1 MPVYPSVILKPKRE
15 QSLLRRH
22 PWVFS
27 GAVDRIDGQAADG
40 DVVFVRS
47 HRGDLLATGHYQRGS
62 ILVRV
67 FAFEEVQPDA
77 NFWQQKLRQAFEL
90 RQRTG
95 LPSPATNCFRL
106 VHGEGDGLPG
116 LIIDIYG
123 HTAVLQCH
131 SIGMHRQ
138 RQLLVEAL
146 IALPDLNL
154 QTVYDKSAEALPSEY
169 AAAQQNTALWGQS
182 LPGNVLENDAQFFVD
197 WEQGQKTGFF
207 LDQRDN
213 RALLG
218 RYAPNRSVL
227 NTFCYSG
234 GFSVYA
240 LRAGA
245 SQVVSVDSSKKA
257 MEWTD
262 QNVAL
267 NGFQSDQHESVV
279 ADVLKYFARET
290 RKFDIVVVDPP
301 AFAKSRE
308 KRHQAVQ
315 AYKRLNIAAL
325 KCLQP
330 GGLLF
335 TFSCSQVVDKTL
347 FYNTI
352 VAAGIESG
360 RPLKVLHHLDQPAD
374 HPIGLFHPEGDY
386 LKGLV
391 ISG

>member
-1 MPVYPSVILKPKRE
+1 MNGYVILKSKRD

-27 GAVDRIDGQAADG
+27 GAVEHLEGEIADG
-40 DVVFVRS
+40 DVVGVRNS
-47 HRGDLLATGHYQRGS
+47 RGDLLATGHYQKGS

-67 FAFEEVQPDA
+67 FAFEEVTPDLQ
-77 NFWQQKLRQAFEL
+77 FWSERLQQALEL
-90 RQRTG
+90 RQRIG
-95 LPSPATNCFRL
+95 LLSGNTNCFRL
-106 VHGEGDGLPG
+106 VHGEGDGMPG
-116 LIIDIYG
+116 LIVDVYG
-123 HTAVLQCH
+123 ETAVLQCH

-138 RQLLVEAL
+138 REVLTEAL
-146 IALPDLNL
+146 QSLKGLNL
-154 QTVYDKSAEALPSEY
+154 KAIFDKSADSLPTEY
-169 AAAQQNTALWGQS
+169 GSRQQNGYLWGQS
-182 LPGNVLENDAQFFVD
+182 EASEVLENGARFFVD
-197 WEQGQKTGFF
+197 WEKGQKTGFF

-218 RYAPNRSVL
+218 RYAAGRSVL

-234 GFSVYA
+234 GFSIYA
-240 LRAGA
+240 LLAGA
-245 SQVVSVDSSKKA
+245 TRVVSVDSSKKA

-262 QNVAL
+262 INVAL
-267 NGFQSDQHESVV
+267 NEFGTEQHESVV
-279 ADVLKYFARET
+279 ADVLKYFGREERT
-290 RKFDIVVVDPP
+290 FDLIVVDPP

-315 AYKRLNIAAL
+315 AYKRLNMAAL
-325 KCLQP
+325 KCLAP

-360 RPLKVLHHLDQPAD
+360 RPLKVLHHLGQPAD
-374 HPIGLFHPEGDY
+374 HPVSLFHPEGDY

-391 ISG
+391 VSG